1 MVKPPKAR
9 LLLLG
14 LGLALMIGTAACER
28 NLVKESPVF
37 ATATAQFTFE
47 LTASPN
53 ILLATELKRDTS
65 LIKLVVKDGGIPV
78 KDAVVHFTVMNGPA
92 MFSDYSYR
100 ITVFTNENGIATAT
114 LLGPLWSEIG
124 DYDTAVIVSADVET
138 TTPQD
143 YYKELILKVLRA
155 DKG

>member
-9 LLLLG
+9 LLI

-37 ATATAQFTFE
+37 ATSTAQFTFE

-65 LIKLVVKDGGIPV
+65 IIKLVVKDGGIPV
-78 KDAVVHFTVMNGPA
+78 KDAVVHFTVVSGPA

-100 ITVFTNENGIATAT
+100 ITVFSNENGIASVT
-114 LLGPLWSEIG
+114 LLGPLWAEIG
-124 DYDTAVIVSADVET
+124 NYDTAVTVSADVET

-143 YYKELILKVLRA
+143 YYKEIILKILRA
-155 DKG
+155 DKS

>member
-1 MVKPPKAR
+1 MVKPLKAR
-9 LLLLG
+9 LLVPGLVLG
-14 LGLALMIGTAACER
+14 LLFGAAACER

-53 ILLATELKRDTS
+53 ILLATELKRDSS
-65 LIKLVVKDGGIPV
+65 LIKLVVKDGGNPV
-78 KDAVVHFTVMNGPA
+78 KDAIVHFTVLSGPA
-92 MFSDYSYR
+92 VFSDYSYR

-114 LLGPLWSEIG
+114 LLGPLWAEIG
-124 DYDTAVIVSADVET
+124 FYDTAVIVSADVET

-143 YYKELILKVLRA
+143 YYKEIILKVLRA
-155 DKG
+155 DKS